1 MGPMRSGTTDFT
13 TNECTMIAAL
23 VLATLVAAAPTPEP
37 RPGAPIEEQVHQ
49 NRLVGEF
56 ARPPDPG
63 RHAGLIVVGGL
74 NGGIPPEAYDFA
86 RNGYSTL
93 ALAYFGTSPLP
104 SAIDRIPV
112 ETVTNAID
120 WMSGNPEVDPSR
132 IGIVGIS
139 TGSALALLAAALDPR
154 IKTVAVISPTAYV
167 WFSPAFDG
175 RDDRSSFTARNVQ
188 LAFIAPSETAE
199 TALGKVFQDGGP
211 YAFRDL
217 YDASLTAAPPAT
229 LASATI
235 PVERIGAPIL
245 CVAGDDDREWN
256 SAAACATIAARRK
269 TAQKDGRD
277 QVTIEHGAGH
287 ALSVGLRPTPISI
300 PFGKMTMQLGG
311 TQDANARAA
320 ADEWERVQSFLGRT
334 L

>member
-1 MGPMRSGTTDFT
+1 MGPMRNGGTAGFT
-13 TNECTMIAAL
+13 TKECTMIAAL
-23 VLATLVAAAPTPEP
+23 VLATLVAAATPVP
-37 RPGAPIEEQVHQ
+37 RPGAPVEEEVHQ

-56 ARPPDPG
+56 AHPPDPG
-63 RHAGLIVVGGL
+63 KHAGLIVLGGFD
-74 NGGIPPEAYDFA
+74 GGIPYEAFDFA
-86 RNGYSTL
+86 RGGYATL
-93 ALAYFGTSPLP
+93 ALAYFGASPLP

-120 WMSGNPEVDPSR
+120 WMSGNPEVDASR

-139 TGSALALLAAALDPR
+139 SGSALALLAAALDPR
-154 IKTVAVISPTAYV
+154 IKSVAVVSPTAYV

-175 RDDRSSFTARNVQ
+175 HDDRSSFTARNVQ
-188 LAFIAPSETAE
+188 LAFIAPSTTAE
-199 TALGKVFQDGGP
+199 DALGKVFQDGGP

-217 YDASLTAAPPAT
+217 YDASLTAAPSST

-256 SAAACATIAARRK
+256 SAASCATIAARRK

-287 ALSVGLRPTPISI
+287 ALSVGLHPTPVSM
-300 PFGKMTMQLGG
+300 PAGKMTIQLGG
-311 TQDANARAA
+311 TPDANARAA

>member
-1 MGPMRSGTTDFT
+1 
-13 TNECTMIAAL
+13 MIAAL
-23 VLATLVAAAPTPEP
+23 VLATLVAAAATPIP
-37 RPGAPIEEQVHQ
+37 RPGAPVEEQVHQ

-56 ARPPDPG
+56 AHPPDPG
-63 RHAGLIVVGGL
+63 KHAGVIVLGGL
-74 NGGIPPEAYDFA
+74 DGGIPYEAFDFA
-86 RNGYSTL
+86 RGGYSTL
-93 ALAYFGTSPLP
+93 ALAYFGTPPLP

-139 TGSALALLAAALDPR
+139 SGSALALLAAALDPR
-154 IKTVAVISPTAYV
+154 IKSVAVISPTAYV

-175 RDDRSSFTARNVQ
+175 HDDRSSFTARNVQ

-256 SAAACATIAARRK
+256 SAGSCATIAARRK

-287 ALSVGLRPTPISI
+287 ALSVGQHPTPVSI
-300 PFGKMTMQLGG
+300 PAGKMTMQLGG
-311 TQDANARAA
+311 TPDANARAA

>member
-1 MGPMRSGTTDFT
+1 
-13 TNECTMIAAL
+13 MIAAL

-132 IGIVGIS
+132 IGIVGVS

-154 IKTVAVISPTAYV
+154 IKTVAIVSPTAYV

-199 TALGKVFQDGGP
+199 TVLGKAFQDGGP

-245 CVAGDDDREWN
+245 CIAGDDDREWN

-269 TAQKDGRD
+269 TAQRDGRD

-300 PFGKMTMQLGG
+300 PFGKMTMRLGG

>member
-1 MGPMRSGTTDFT
+1 
-13 TNECTMIAAL
+13 MIAAL

-37 RPGAPIEEQVHQ
+37 HPGAPVEEQVHQ

-56 ARPPDPG
+56 AHPPDPG
-63 RHAGLIVVGGL
+63 KHAGLIVVGGL
-74 NGGIPPEAYDFA
+74 NGGIPDEAFDFA

-132 IGIVGIS
+132 IGIIGIS
-139 TGSALALLAAALDPR
+139 NGSALALLAAALDPR
-154 IKTVAVISPTAYV
+154 IKSVAVISPTAYV

-199 TALGKVFQDGGP
+199 TALGKAFQDGGP

-245 CVAGDDDREWN
+245 CIAGDDDREWN

-300 PFGKMTMQLGG
+300 PYGKMTMQLGG

-320 ADEWERVQSFLGRT
+320 ADEWERVQSFIGRT